1 MQLLG
6 RFFGICVIVAG
17 SCIGVQAERPAGGG
31 IVLYFDS
38 GDQIFLLLADHP
50 GSERGWAAF
59 GGGLQEGESAEE
71 TAARETEEETRGY
84 FLRADLLNAIRE
96 QEPVLD
102 HNGFALYFAEIP
114 FVPAQVVTNNP
125 LPKDDKSYKE
135 RGPYAWVPY
144 SELEPY
150 LKGPVNAENRY
161 PIEGRLLPGDRDTSW
176 FWPVWLGNIRRAVE
190 TDSIPWTKGS

>member
-1 MQLLG
+1 MLG

-17 SCIGVQAERPAGGG
+17 SCVGVQAERPVGGG
-31 IVLYFDS
+31 IVLYFNS

-50 GSERGWAAF
+50 GSERGWAAY

-84 FLRADLLNAIRE
+84 FLRADLLNSIRE

-114 FVPAQVVTNNP
+114 FVPAPLVTNNP
-125 LPKDDKSYKE
+125 LPEDDKSYKE

-150 LKGPVNAENRY
+150 LNGPVNPENRY

-190 TDSIPWTKGS
+190 MDSIPWKKGS